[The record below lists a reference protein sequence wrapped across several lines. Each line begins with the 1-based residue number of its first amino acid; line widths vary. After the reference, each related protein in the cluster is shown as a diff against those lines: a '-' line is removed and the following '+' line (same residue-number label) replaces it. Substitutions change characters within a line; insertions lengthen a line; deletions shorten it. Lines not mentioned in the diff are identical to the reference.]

1 MTLKSDAVTQADYHN
16 RRHTLLFSKERVP
29 MILRVLKG
37 LIFRAILI
45 ESGGAHSSVEQ
56 RCTSL
61 KAPPAHQCFI
71 NIELLAHWW
80 SCFLRASRH
89 AITSGFLRWIIIR
102 YVRVLSH
109 AAAPIVC
116 CRHVG
121 SPCRLTG
128 SLILGVRLLAVVL
141 SLLNWFDYCNGLLS
155 DSNKQVTDNRYKL
168 DSSVE
173 VTRKS

>member
-1 MTLKSDAVTQADYHN
+1 MQLHRQTIIIYTSLFRQPAAQTNK
-16 RRHTLLFSKERVP
+16 RRHTLLFRKERVL

-45 ESGGAHSSVEQ
+45 RSGGAYSRVEQ

-61 KAPPAHQCFI
+61 KASPAHQCFI
-71 NIELLAHWW
+71 NIELLGHWW
-80 SCFLRASRH
+80 SCFLRASRD

-128 SLILGVRLLAVVL
+128 SLILGVRLLAVLL
-141 SLLNWFDYCNGLLS
+141 SLVNWFDYCNGLLS
-155 DSNKQVTDNRYKL
+155 DSNKQIIDT
-168 DSSVE
+168 SW
-173 VTRKS
+173 